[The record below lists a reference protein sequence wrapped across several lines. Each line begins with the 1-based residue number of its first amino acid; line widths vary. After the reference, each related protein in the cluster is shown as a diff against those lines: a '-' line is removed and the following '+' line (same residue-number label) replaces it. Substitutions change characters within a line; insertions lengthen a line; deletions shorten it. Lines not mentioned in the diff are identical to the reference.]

1 MKLTKKR
8 LMQIINEELDEAR
21 IAEMDDARGAE
32 IARQQSMDDL
42 AMQSG
47 DWYGDKEEPVDQD
60 IIAALGALQRLL
72 PKMTEKGDEINTIIA
87 SVRALG
93 GLAP

>member
-8 LMQIINEELDEAR
+8 LMQIINEELD
-21 IAEMDDARGAE
+21 DARGAE
-32 IARQQSMDDL
+32 IARQQSMDAL

-47 DWYGDKEEPVDQD
+47 DWYGDKEEPDDQD
-60 IIAALGALQRLL
+60 ITAALGALQRLIT
-72 PKMTEKGDEINTIIA
+72 KMPERAREIEAIIV